1 MEKKKRI
8 SDIITKEEVSKWKI
22 GSNIL
27 VAAPMGAGKS
37 YFCKNTLYEL
47 AKEVN
52 GKILMLI
59 HRSNCVEQFKY
70 EIERD
75 GKADVID
82 VRTYQSL
89 EYGSLH
95 NTKNQI
101 NLSDYKYIV
110 SDEFHYFFN
119 DSSFNNKTAI
129 SFQMIMNSTDT
140 IHIFMSAT
148 GEHMTRYMEKYIK
161 ENNLKEAIEY
171 TICFN

>member
-8 SDIITKEEVSKWKI
+8 SDIITKEEASKWKI

-89 EYGSLH
+89 EYGAYITL
-95 NTKNQI
+95 KIKLICLII
-101 NLSDYKYIV
+101 NILYQMNFIIFSTIV
-110 SDEFHYFFN
+110 V
-119 DSSFNNKTAI
+119 
-129 SFQMIMNSTDT
+129 ST
-140 IHIFMSAT
+140 
-148 GEHMTRYMEKYIK
+148 IK
-161 ENNLKEAIEY
+161 PQYLFK
-171 TICFN
+171 